1 MYIFSLKVTL
11 LQFLGLVN
19 ILPLEVQALRLHYS
33 SLVMTIALFAV
44 NSTLQFI
51 TLVKVLLPQSHIQNN
66 GINLWGGSIPPSSL
80 SLLAIQMHTNQELL
94 SVNLSNGRDLLP
106 PASSFSCVTH
116 QVMSKS
122 LQTKYLRIV
131 IGKAK
136 SKPEYIDDLSC
147 FNYVNNSLKNSV
159 FVQKSHV
166 SLNIKE

>member
-1 MYIFSLKVTL
+1 MYIFFSEGNSSMVSWSCEHTAIGSTGTEATL
-11 LQFLGLVN
+11 F
-19 ILPLEVQALRLHYS
+19 IS
-33 SLVMTIALFAV
+33 SYDYCTICSKLNPPV
-44 NSTLQFI
+44 YI

-66 GINLWGGSIPPSSL
+66 GINLWGGSIPASSL

-106 PASSFSCVTH
+106 PASSLSCVTH

-147 FNYVNNSLKNSV
+147 FNYENNSLKNSV
-159 FVQKSHV
+159 FV
-166 SLNIKE
+166 